1 MELTPK
7 DTERKR
13 FAVTWRGY
21 SQREVD
27 LFVDQ
32 TAAEMDRLK
41 ADNAA
46 LQREVQQLT
55 KELSEHREREKAI
68 RNVLANV
75 QKATEVMKANAE
87 KEAKLIVSDAEL
99 RAEKILQAAH
109 QRLSQLHQDIH
120 ELKRQRIQL
129 ETKLRSTIETYR
141 QLLDAQRE
149 DDHEAEALEGKVTF
163 LNR

>member
-1 MELTPK
+1 MEWTPAETGK
-7 DTERKR
+7 KR
-13 FAVTWRGY
+13 FPLKWRGY
-21 SQREVD
+21 SPREVD

-32 TAAEMDRLK
+32 MASDLDRLK

-55 KELSEHREREKAI
+55 KELAEHREREKAI

-75 QKATEVMKANAE
+75 QKASELMKANAE
-87 KEAKLIVSDAEL
+87 KEAKLLIADAEL

-109 QRLSQLHQDIH
+109 QRLSQLHQDIN

-129 ETKLRSTIETYR
+129 ESKLRSTIETYR

-149 DDHEAEALEGKVTF
+149 DHAETEAVEGKVTF

>member
-1 MELTPK
+1 MEWMLN
-7 DTERKR
+7 DTGNRR
-13 FAVTWRGY
+13 FPLTWRGY
-21 SQREVD
+21 SRREVD
-27 LFVDQ
+27 LFADQ
-32 TAAEMDRLK
+32 TAAEIDRLK

-68 RNVLANV
+68 RNVLVNV
-75 QKATEVMKANAE
+75 QKASELMKANAE
-87 KEAKLIVSDAEL
+87 KEARLIIADAEL

-109 QRLSQLHQDIH
+109 QRLAQLHQDII

-141 QLLDAQRE
+141 QLLDARRE
-149 DDHEAEALEGKVTF
+149 DHHEAEAVESKVTF

>member
-1 MELTPK
+1 MEWTPR
-7 DTERKR
+7 DLERKR
-13 FAVTWRGY
+13 FPVTWRGY

-32 TAAEMDRLK
+32 TASEMDRLK
-41 ADNAA
+41 AENAA
-46 LQREVQQLT
+46 LQREVQQLS

-68 RNVLANV
+68 RNVLTNV
-75 QKATEVMKANAE
+75 QKASELMKANAE
-87 KEAKLIVSDAEL
+87 KEAKMIIADAEL

-109 QRLSQLHQDIH
+109 QRLSQLHQDIA

-129 ETKLRSTIETYR
+129 ESKLRSTIETYR

-149 DDHEAEALEGKVTF
+149 DDHEAETMEGKVTF
-163 LNR
+163 LSR